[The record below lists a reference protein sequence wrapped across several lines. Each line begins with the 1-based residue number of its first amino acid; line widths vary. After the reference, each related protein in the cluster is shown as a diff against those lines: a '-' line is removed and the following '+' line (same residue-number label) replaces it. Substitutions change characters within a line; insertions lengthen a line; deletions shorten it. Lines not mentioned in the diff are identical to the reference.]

1 MPESISENQPMNSG
15 NPTPTTNIAAA
26 LESYRK
32 GNPAETP
39 FQPPSGQKKTV
50 SADAQSLQDA
60 TKIPAPDNSKKL
72 ENGKVQLSE
81 KDFDPNANT
90 KNSDG
95 KEKTDESTKSEVSP
109 KSEEP
114 ASEKDDT
121 KDRTPISQEL
131 AKDTKKTPDEVG
143 EANTEEE
150 VSNTDNEVLKRLD
163 ALELAETRKAAER
176 ERAEREAQV
185 KDDKQ
190 LIEGGYKF
198 EYDAQ
203 SHLAQDDLPEAVKNF
218 LIEGDSDQV
227 QAINYLIN
235 QAVNKLVGDH
245 SKFSE
250 AQERVGKFDA
260 EQAEQQRVTVVET
273 LQKRGIEPKV
283 FDSKEFKSFEQDPK
297 NFAKLDS
304 FEERFG
310 FGSVEYA
317 HSVHD
322 AFKASQTA
330 RKAETARTAKQ
341 IADAER
347 QKVSDGQ
354 KALDNSQVSG
364 TGGTEAQPDDPD
376 SPGAKLAAY
385 RKSKARAF

>member
-1 MPESISENQPMNSG
+1 MSEPISENQPMNSG
-15 NPTPTTNIAAA
+15 NPTPSTNIAAA
-26 LESYRK
+26 LKSYRE

-50 SADAQSLQDA
+50 SANAQSLQDA
-60 TKIPAPDNSKKL
+60 TKIPAPDNSKEL

-90 KNSDG
+90 KNSDD
-95 KEKTDESTKSEVSP
+95 KEKTEKSKSEVSP

-114 ASEKDDT
+114 ASEKDDS

-131 AKDTKKTPDEVG
+131 AKDTKKTPEVG

-150 VSNTDNEVLKRLD
+150 VSNTDNEVLKRLE
-163 ALELAETRKAAER
+163 ALELAETRKAVEGK
-176 ERAEREAQV
+176 RAEREAQV
-185 KDDKQ
+185 KDDKK

-218 LIEGDSDQV
+218 LVEGDSDQV

-245 SKFSE
+245 SKFAE
-250 AQERVGKFDA
+250 AQDRVGKFDA
-260 EQAEQQRVTVVET
+260 EQAEQRRVTVVET
-273 LQKRGIEPKV
+273 LQKRGIESKV
-283 FDSKEFKSFEQDPK
+283 FDSKEFQSFEQDPK

-317 HSVHD
+317 HSVYD
-322 AFKASQTA
+322 AFKADQTA

-341 IADAER
+341 VADAER
-347 QKVSDGQ
+347 QKVSEGQ

-364 TGGTEAQPDDPD
+364 TGGTEAQPDDPN
-376 SPGAKLAAY
+376 SPEAKLASY